1 MAILYRGFSTNN
13 RNKKFRVS
21 DFELVKQDL
30 INHFNIS
37 KGEKLM
43 QPNFGTIIWS
53 MLFEPLTDAV
63 RQAIV
68 KDVEKIIN
76 NDPRINLQNIIIT
89 DQNYGLQIELSLLY
103 RTNNQTS
110 TLALMF
116 DKNSNTLTTQ

>member
-89 DQNYGLQIELSLLY
+89 DQNYGMQIELSLLY

-110 TLALMF
+110 TLSLMF